1 MFKLWI
7 LGIFRCYIYQC
18 PTSPV
23 PALYK
28 ENLNCK
34 ECGHISPALGLG
46 MPAID
51 LDQIF
56 WLCIRYMTN
65 YKVIQHFNDSFT
77 ALVFLFEFMID
88 K

>member
-56 WLCIRYMTN
+56 I
-65 YKVIQHFNDSFT
+65 ST
-77 ALVFLFEFMID
+77 AYSDYVFGIWQIT